1 MFNIGLPEL
10 LIIVAIALIVFGPN
24 KLPELA
30 KAFGRAMREFKKATE
45 EVKESFEAETK
56 DLEEIKH
63 TLTDEN
69 LLADLAEQ
77 VSSSEPTPEEASTH
91 PEPPAPAETSPLEA
105 APTQTVGERRERKR
119 KKSLRGEKKELLPMD
134 EKKLPLTSHL
144 QELRKRLILSFIAV
158 GIGFILCYT
167 FADSIFNILAAPLM
181 KVMPKGGSLIFISVA
196 EAFFTYM
203 KVAFIAGI
211 ILTSPFILYQIW
223 AFIAP
228 GLYQKEKKYVVPF
241 VLGGSF
247 FFALGVLFG
256 YFVAIPV
263 GFKFLLGYATDF
275 IKPMPSMKEYL
286 SFSIK
291 FLLAFGLVFEFPVV
305 LVLLARIGIIDA
317 KMLARQ
323 RKYAILL
330 IFIFAAAVTP
340 SPDLISQV
348 LMALPLMGLYELSI
362 LLSKI
367 FGKKSAPI
375 PPESDVKKTES
386 PAST

>member
-1 MFNIGLPEL
+1 
-10 LIIVAIALIVFGPN
+10 
-24 KLPELA
+24 
-30 KAFGRAMREFKKATE
+30 
-45 EVKESFEAETK
+45 
-56 DLEEIKH
+56 
-63 TLTDEN
+63 
-69 LLADLAEQ
+69 
-77 VSSSEPTPEEASTH
+77 
-91 PEPPAPAETSPLEA
+91 
-105 APTQTVGERRERKR
+105 
-119 KKSLRGEKKELLPMD
+119 
-134 EKKLPLTSHL
+134 
-144 QELRKRLILSFIAV
+144 
-158 GIGFILCYT
+158 
-167 FADSIFNILAAPLM
+167 
-181 KVMPKGGSLIFISVA
+181 MPKGGSLIFISVA

-211 ILTSPFILYQIW
+211 IVTSPFVLYQIW
-223 AFIAP
+223 AFVAP
-228 GLYQKEKKYVVPF
+228 GLYQKEKKYVIPF
-241 VLGGSF
+241 ILGGSF

-305 LVLLARIGIIDA
+305 LVLLAKIGVVDA

-330 IFIFAAAVTP
+330 IFIFAAVMTP
-340 SPDLISQV
+340 PDIISQV
-348 LMALPLMGLYELSI
+348 LMALPLIGLYELSI

-367 FGKKSAPI
+367 FGKKIAPVPSEGDI
-375 PPESDVKKTES
+375 KKTEF